1 VISKV
6 FTQIVYKGVNP
17 RTLRII
23 RESGSLSRESG
34 FLSRE
39 SDFLSIMLGNLD
51 VAEKSRLV
59 PTLGMIS
66 QCSWPLVGERKTLP
80 YNHLLIPRIYG
91 NFSVSR

>member
-1 VISKV
+1 MISKV
-6 FTQIVYKGVNP
+6 FTQIVYKGVTP
-17 RTLRII
+17 RSLRLI
-23 RESGSLSRESG
+23 
-34 FLSRE
+34 RE

-91 NFSVSR
+91 SFSVSR

>member
-1 VISKV
+1 MISKV

-17 RTLRII
+17 RTLRLI
-23 RESGSLSRESG
+23 
-34 FLSRE
+34 RE